1 MLPKSKAQKVLQIT
15 KKHNSTVAKYLTNAN
30 PHSLTIL
37 FCTDSKS
44 LCEALISSHPRTFSI
59 CNSISSISSS
69 IFIQWIPG
77 HSSIP
82 GNDLADKAAK
92 EATHITADAPLPI
105 SLSSSI
111 QIINE
116 KVCDAS
122 PTHERVA
129 AVYKLR
135 SFHRDV
141 QQITKRR
148 DDVLIA
154 RLKSGHHPSLQQYL
168 HRLDPSQ
175 DPICPNCQEEEQD
188 LVHWLRDCP
197 ALSSVRQQVFGCH
210 QGSLEWLATRPG
222 DVVAYARKTLVNP
235 DA

>member
-1 MLPKSKAQKVLQIT
+1 MRKKRLPWTLHYLGHAPMSTIIHSPFSSAQTVSPCVKPSYHHILERSPFAIPSVPFHLQ
-15 KKHNSTVAKYLTNAN
+15 
-30 PHSLTIL
+30 SLSSGSLAIHL
-37 FCTDSKS
+37 FTDS
-44 LCEALISSHPRTFSI
+44 
-59 CNSISSISSS
+59 
-69 IFIQWIPG
+69 
-77 HSSIP
+77 
-82 GNDLADKAAK
+82 
-92 EATHITADAPLPI
+92 PLLI

-116 KVCDAS
+116 TIRDVP

-135 SFHRDV
+135 RNSRDV
-141 QQITKRR
+141 KQITNRK

-154 RLKSGHHPSLQQYL
+154 RLRSGNHPSLKQYL

-197 ALSSVRQQVFGCH
+197 ALSSVRQRVFGCH

-222 DVVAYARKTLVNP
+222 DVVAYARKTLVNL

>member
-1 MLPKSKAQKVLQIT
+1 M
-15 KKHNSTVAKYLTNAN
+15 
-30 PHSLTIL
+30 
-37 FCTDSKS
+37 
-44 LCEALISSHPRTFSI
+44 SSHPRTLSI
-59 CNSISSISSS
+59 HNSISSISPS

-92 EATHITADAPLPI
+92 EATYITADAPLPI

-116 KVCDAS
+116 TVRDAPS
-122 PTHERVA
+122 THERVA
-129 AVYKLR
+129 AVYKLQ

-141 QQITKRR
+141 KQITNRR
-148 DDVLIA
+148 DDVLIS
-154 RLKSGHHPSLQQYL
+154 RLRSGHYPSLKQYL

-175 DPICPNCQEEEQD
+175 DPTCPNCQEEEQD
-188 LVHWLRDCP
+188 LVHWLHDCP
-197 ALSSVRQQVFGCH
+197 TLSSVKQRVFGCH

-222 DVVAYARKTLVNP
+222 DVVAYARKTLVNL